1 MLSSSKVNE
10 KKKKQFRIAN
20 GIKILHNAYFIEL
33 QFKRFRCPNTAFW
46 AVK

>member
-1 MLSSSKVNE
+1 MLSSSVVNE
-10 KKKKQFRIAN
+10 KKKHFQIAN